1 MVNKKMEVIW
11 DDEAKKSLRNIYY
24 YIKDNQ
30 SIEVAKKVRDRIVSQ
45 TNTLNIFPEKF
56 EREHN
61 LEDEVGNFRSMVIWS
76 YKIIYEV
83 TAQAIYILDIS
94 IPVEAHL
101 QLKSKSSIRH
111 SLNVGSKLFNA
122 TANSFFKA

>member
-1 MVNKKMEVIW
+1 MVNKKMEIIW

-45 TNTLNIFPEKF
+45 AKTLNNFPEKF
-56 EREHN
+56 EKEHN
-61 LEDEVGNFRSMVIWS
+61 LEDEVGNFRSMIIWS

-83 TAQAIYILDIS
+83 TEKAIYILDIFHTS
-94 IPVEAHL
+94 RAPSTI
-101 QLKSKSSIRH
+101 KK
-111 SLNVGSKLFNA
+111 
-122 TANSFFKA
+122 